1 MKLNTDFVSWFR
13 SVAPYVNAFR
23 GKTFVVAFGGEVAA
37 DGKFVEL
44 VHDLNLLASLG
55 VRLVLVHGARPQ
67 IEARLRERKLQTAYV
82 KGMRV
87 TDTASMHC
95 VKESVGRM
103 RVEIEALLSMGLPN
117 SPMANAAI
125 RVASGNFVTARPV
138 GVVEG
143 VDLMHTGEVRKV
155 DAAAIRSR
163 LEQGEVA
170 LLSPLGYSPTG
181 EIFNLTLE
189 NVATAAAIALHAEK
203 LIFLMDAPGIEARSA
218 NKSVNKSDTLLRE
231 LTVAESKALFT
242 KFENK
247 TVKLSDDAQLYL
259 PCAAQACE
267 GGVARVHLISR
278 HVDGAILQEL
288 FTRGGI
294 GSMISQGP
302 LQTLRNAGIEDVG
315 GILQLLEPLEAE
327 GVLVRRNRERLE
339 MEIGRFVVLEHDR
352 MIVGCAA
359 LYPFPDEKAGELACL
374 AVHPGYRNAGCGDT
388 LLKHIEARARTAGV
402 KKLFVLTTRTAHWF
416 VERGFE
422 ETGVGKLPKAKQGL
436 YNYQRRSKV
445 FIRKI

>member
-1 MKLNTDFVSWFR
+1 MKLNTDFVAWFR
-13 SVAPYVNAFR
+13 SVAPYVNALR
-23 GKTFVVAFGGEVAA
+23 GKTFVVAFGGEVVA

-67 IEARLRERKLQTAYV
+67 IEARLQEHKLQTVYV

-87 TDTASMHC
+87 TDAATLQC
-95 VKESVGRM
+95 VKESVGRV

-189 NVATAAAIALHAEK
+189 NVAAAAAIALNAEK
-203 LIFLMDAPGIEARSA
+203 LIFLMDTAGIEEKSA
-218 NKSVNKSDTLLRE
+218 GKSGKLLRE
-231 LTVAESKALFT
+231 LTVAESKALLAT
-242 KFENK
+242 LADTPAKF
-247 TVKLSDDAQLYL
+247 SDDVQLYL
-259 PCAAQACE
+259 PCVVQACE

-278 HVDGAILQEL
+278 HVDGAVLQEL
-288 FTRGGI
+288 FTHDGI

-302 LQTLRNAGIEDVG
+302 LQTLRNAGVEDVG
-315 GILQLLEPLEAE
+315 GILQLIEPLEAK
-327 GVLVRRNRERLE
+327 GVLVRRNRELLE

-374 AVHPGYRNAGCGDT
+374 AVHPDYRNAGYGDT
-388 LLKHIEARARTAGV
+388 LLKHIEAKAKTQGS
-402 KKLFVLTTRTAHWF
+402 KKLFVLTTGAAHWF

-422 ETGVGKLPKAKQGL
+422 ETGVEKLPKTKQGL
-436 YNYQRRSKV
+436 YNYRRRSKV
-445 FIRKI
+445 FMKKI

>member
-1 MKLNTDFVSWFR
+1 MKLNTDFVAWFR

-23 GKTFVVAFGGEVAA
+23 GKTFVVAFGGEVVA

-67 IEARLRERKLQTAYV
+67 IEARLQERKLQTAYV

-87 TDTASMHC
+87 TDAVTLQC
-95 VKESVGRM
+95 VKESVGRV

-143 VDLMHTGEVRKV
+143 MDLMHTGEVRKV
-155 DAAAIRSR
+155 DATAIRSR

-189 NVATAAAIALHAEK
+189 NVAATAAIALNAEK
-203 LIFLMDAPGIEARSA
+203 LIFLMDTAGIEE
-218 NKSVNKSDTLLRE
+218 KSTGKSGTLLRE
-231 LTVAESKALFT
+231 LTVAESKALLANRT
-242 KFENK
+242 A
-247 TVKLSDDAQLYL
+247 KLSDDARLYL
-259 PCAAQACE
+259 PCAVQACA

-278 HVDGAILQEL
+278 HVDGAVLQEL
-288 FTRGGI
+288 FTHDGI

-302 LQTLRNAGIEDVG
+302 LQSLRNGGVEDVG
-315 GILQLLEPLEAE
+315 GILQLIEPLEAK
-327 GVLVRRNRERLE
+327 GVLVRRNRELLE
-339 MEIGRFVVLEHDR
+339 MEIDRFVVLQHDH
-352 MIVGCAA
+352 MIVACAA
-359 LYPFPDEKAGELACL
+359 LYPFPDEKASELACL
-374 AVHPGYRNAGCGDT
+374 AVHPDYRNAGYGDT
-388 LLKHIEARARTAGV
+388 LLKHIEAKAKTQGS
-402 KKLFVLTTRTAHWF
+402 KKLFVLTTGAAHWF

-422 ETGVGKLPKAKQGL
+422 ETGVEKLPKAKQGL
-436 YNYQRRSKV
+436 YNYRRRSKV
-445 FIRKI
+445 FMKKI